1 MEYIIKDREEER
13 LRYAQGDTMKTLLLR
28 TLASLTIALLLS
40 TTSAHAIWD
49 DDKDGKP
56 RNSYEQQQYTYQKHG
71 YDTERHGPLPE
82 AIREEQQRQEASEA
96 QQRQREEE
104 RQRQERQ
111 DQQRTYKPYSGY

>member
-1 MEYIIKDREEER
+1 
-13 LRYAQGDTMKTLLLR
+13 MKTLL
-28 TLASLTIALLLS
+28 LTIALLLS

-82 AIREEQQRQEASEA
+82 AIREEQRRQE
-96 QQRQREEE
+96 RQREED